1 MMEEENKMVENISE
15 DKKGAVCLI
24 VGIIA
29 MLLMFGMMVLII
41 LSIEKIAF
49 AVVIMGV
56 GLLALGGGVFLLR
69 KGLDKIKI

>member
-56 GLLALGGGVFLLR
+56 GLLALGGGVFYFV
-69 KGLDKIKI
+69 KGLIK

>member
-1 MMEEENKMVENISE
+1 MMEEENKMVEKILE

>member
-1 MMEEENKMVENISE
+1 MVENISE